1 MSKRGRG
8 NPLRAFFSPR
18 RGFPGGVPAIDADRS
33 EVTKR
38 HIMALITA
46 PKAKFFLLSLVVM
59 ASLIVVQR
67 FYLSRSDTGKPWALM
82 SAWFGLCAWFSRS
95 G

>member
-1 MSKRGRG
+1 VAGAIPFAHLFPAKGVS
-8 NPLRAFFSPR
+8 R
-18 RGFPGGVPAIDADRS
+18 RRCAPADRLA
-33 EVTKR
+33 VTKR
-38 HIMALITA
+38 HIMAPIKV
-46 PKAKFFLLSLVVM
+46 PKAKFLLLSLVVM

-95 G
+95 S